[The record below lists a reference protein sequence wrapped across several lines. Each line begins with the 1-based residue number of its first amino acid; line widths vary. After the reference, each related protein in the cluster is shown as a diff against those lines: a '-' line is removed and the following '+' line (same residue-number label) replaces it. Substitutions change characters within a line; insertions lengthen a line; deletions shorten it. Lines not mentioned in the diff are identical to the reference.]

1 MSIDFQSLHDAL
13 VAIIT
18 AVGVAV
24 AISIAFIA
32 VGAFAER
39 SKARAGKLAVSR
51 DVVAPAQHPTQT
63 DNARELVLR

>member
-1 MSIDFQSLHDAL
+1 MSIDFQTLHDAL

-39 SKARAGKLAVSR
+39 GKARVGKLAVSR

-63 DNARELVLR
+63 DNARDLVLR